1 MSADLSLSKV
11 TGMVLQTGVCKG
23 VSRKSLAKLRVCD
36 RLIPGGDFPFT
47 EKEET
52 RQKLMKTWGA
62 EGELTGSD
70 R

>member
-1 MSADLSLSKV
+1 MSADLSHSEV
-11 TGMVLQTGVCKG
+11 TGMILQTWVCKG

-47 EKEET
+47 EKEKT
-52 RQKLMKTWGA
+52 RQKLMKTWG
-62 EGELTGSD
+62 GTLTGSD